1 MLRRL
6 FWLAP
11 ALHSLNRAT
20 RLPIWALTKVRD
32 NFNMVMGLNNQ
43 GWAENMDGVVNP
55 PITSTSTTVASG
67 RAVISIY
74 GLNIDLGTLGGD
86 NSWTNYGGIN
96 DRGEAVG
103 MAETSVPD
111 PNGEDMCAFGTK
123 KTCRGF
129 LWRHGHIMALPTLGG
144 NNGQAA
150 AINNRGQIVGISET
164 TVPDSGC
171 PPSKQPGTTIL
182 PVMWEKGEVRAL
194 PTLPGEPDG
203 FVQGLNDQGQAVG
216 ATGTCTSF
224 AIHAVLWE
232 NDHAFQLA
240 DLGHTGS
247 DAYAINDHGQA
258 VGYVSTTDGS
268 TIVASLWEN
277 GGVKNLGILPGDG
290 AAFATGIN
298 NRGQVVGS
306 TFNSQGWSRG
316 FIWQDNVMT
325 DLNTLISKDS
335 NLSIIAASNINE
347 RGQISGMATVLT
359 GPDTGKIHAILLT
372 PASEEIG
379 ESVADFA
386 RTHPH
391 STVPANACQTL
402 FAEIRTRPIRAIKWA
417 FSELAHHPAIC
428 CAGARPEIVRD
439 NMGHVEYRRDPELHH
454 VRRGKDCY
462 AGVAFK
468 QTWIEDKQC
477 AFALWFLQLL

>member
-1 MLRRL
+1 MIKQLRS
-6 FWLAP
+6 FWILCVTTIVLACSSNVF
-11 ALHSLNRAT
+11 AQRSYKITDLGVNKHT
-20 RLPIWALTKVRD
+20 D

-43 GWAENMDGVVNP
+43 GWAENMDGVLTLP
-55 PITSTSTTVASG
+55 LTSTSASILSG

-74 GLNIDLGTLGGD
+74 GVNIDLTTLGGA

-111 PNGEDMCAFGTK
+111 PNGEDMCAFHTQ
-123 KTCRGF
+123 KTCRPF
-129 LWRHGHIMALPTLGG
+129 LWRDGHIMGLPTLGG

-150 AINNRGQIVGISET
+150 AINNREQIVGISET
-164 TVPDSGC
+164 TAPDPGC
-171 PPSKQPGTTIL
+171 PPSKQPGTTVL
-182 PVMWEKGEVRAL
+182 PVMWERGEVRAL

-203 FVQGLNDQGQAVG
+203 FVQGLNDRGQAVG

-247 DAYAINDHGQA
+247 NAYAINNHGQA

-268 TIVASLWEN
+268 TIVASFWED
-277 GGVKNLGILPGDG
+277 GARGAVTNLGILPGDG
-290 AAFATGIN
+290 AAFATGVN

-316 FIWQDNVMT
+316 FIWHDNVMT
-325 DLNTLISKDS
+325 DLNTLIPKDS
-335 NLSIIAASNINE
+335 NFFINAASNINE

-359 GPDTGKIHAILLT
+359 GPDANKIHAILLT
-372 PASEEIG
+372 PVREEIG

-391 STVPANACQTL
+391 STVPANACRSSQR
-402 FAEIRTRPIRAIKWA
+402 FGPGPFGR
-417 FSELAHHPAIC
+417 
-428 CAGARPEIVRD
+428 
-439 NMGHVEYRRDPELHH
+439 
-454 VRRGKDCY
+454 
-462 AGVAFK
+462 
-468 QTWIEDKQC
+468 
-477 AFALWFLQLL
+477 

>member
-1 MLRRL
+1 MIKQLRSLWILRTTTIA
-6 FWLAP
+6 LACSGS
-11 ALHSLNRAT
+11 AFAQQSYRITDMGLNHST
-20 RLPIWALTKVRD
+20 D
-32 NFNMVMGLNNQ
+32 NFSMVMGLNNE

-67 RAVISIY
+67 RAVIY
-74 GLNIDLGTLGGD
+74 AHGRNTDLGALGGD

-103 MAETSVPD
+103 MAETSVLD
-111 PNGEDMCAFGTK
+111 PNGEDMCAFGTQ
-123 KTCRGF
+123 KTCRPF
-129 LWRHGHIMALPTLGG
+129 LWQNGHIMALPTLGG

-171 PPSKQPGTTIL
+171 PSSKHPGTTIL

-232 NDHAFQLA
+232 SDHAFQLA

-268 TIVASLWEN
+268 TIVASLWPN
-277 GGVKNLGILPGDG
+277 GAHGAVTNLGILPGDG

-298 NRGQVVGS
+298 NRAQVVGS
-306 TFNSQGWSRG
+306 TFNSEGWSRG
-316 FIWQDNVMT
+316 FIWQNNVMT
-325 DLNTLISKDS
+325 DLNTLIPGDS
-335 NLSIIAASNINE
+335 NLKIIAASNINE
-347 RGQISGMATVLT
+347 RGQISGMAMVKT
-359 GPDTGKIHAILLT
+359 GPDAGKIHAILLT
-372 PASEEIG
+372 PTDE
-379 ESVADFA
+379 
-386 RTHPH
+386 R
-391 STVPANACQTL
+391 
-402 FAEIRTRPIRAIKWA
+402 
-417 FSELAHHPAIC
+417 
-428 CAGARPEIVRD
+428 
-439 NMGHVEYRRDPELHH
+439 
-454 VRRGKDCY
+454 
-462 AGVAFK
+462 
-468 QTWIEDKQC
+468 
-477 AFALWFLQLL
+477 

>member
-1 MLRRL
+1 MRMINKLRN
-6 FWLAP
+6 FWIPGVTTIVLACSSNVF
-11 ALHSLNRAT
+11 AQRSYKITDLGVNKRT
-20 RLPIWALTKVRD
+20 D

-43 GWAENMDGVVNP
+43 GWAENMDGVLTLP
-55 PITSTSTTVASG
+55 LTSTSASILSG

-74 GLNIDLGTLGGD
+74 GVNIDLRTLGGD

-103 MAETSVPD
+103 MSETSVPD
-111 PNGEDMCAFGTK
+111 PNGEDMCAFHTQ
-123 KTCRGF
+123 KTCRPF
-129 LWRHGHIMALPTLGG
+129 LWRDGHIMALPTLGG

-150 AINNRGQIVGISET
+150 AINNHGQIVGISET
-164 TVPDSGC
+164 TVPDPGC

-194 PTLPGEPDG
+194 PTLPDEPDG
-203 FVQGLNDQGQAVG
+203 FVQGMNDRGQAVG
-216 ATGTCTSF
+216 STGTCTSF

-232 NDHAFQLA
+232 DDHAFQLA

-268 TIVASLWEN
+268 TIVASLWPD
-277 GGVKNLGILPGDG
+277 GRHGAVINLGILPGDG

-316 FIWQDNVMT
+316 FISHDGVMT
-325 DLNTLISKDS
+325 DLNTLIPRDS
-335 NLSIIAASNINE
+335 NLFINAASNIND
-347 RGQISGMATVLT
+347 RGQISGMATVMS
-359 GPDTGKIHAILLT
+359 GPDANKIHAILLT
-372 PASEEIG
+372 PANEEIG

-391 STVPANACQTL
+391 STLPANAN
-402 FAEIRTRPIRAIKWA
+402 
-417 FSELAHHPAIC
+417 SHHLPSF
-428 CAGARPEIVRD
+428 GP
-439 NMGHVEYRRDPELHH
+439 G
-454 VRRGKDCY
+454 G
-462 AGVAFK
+462 
-468 QTWIEDKQC
+468 IER
-477 AFALWFLQLL
+477 

>member
-1 MLRRL
+1 
-6 FWLAP
+6 
-11 ALHSLNRAT
+11 
-20 RLPIWALTKVRD
+20 
-32 NFNMVMGLNNQ
+32 
-43 GWAENMDGVVNP
+43 
-55 PITSTSTTVASG
+55 
-67 RAVISIY
+67 
-74 GLNIDLGTLGGD
+74 
-86 NSWTNYGGIN
+86 
-96 DRGEAVG
+96 

-129 LWRHGHIMALPTLGG
+129 LWQHGHIMALPTLGG

-171 PPSKQPGTTIL
+171 PPSKHPGTTIL

-194 PTLPGEPDG
+194 PTLPREPDG

-258 VGYVSTTDGS
+258 VGYVSTADGS
-268 TIVASLWEN
+268 TIVASLWPD
-277 GGVKNLGILPGDG
+277 GVHGPVTNLGILPGDG

-298 NRGQVVGS
+298 NRTQVVGS

-325 DLNTLISKDS
+325 DLNTIISGDS
-335 NLSIIAASNINE
+335 NLYIIAASNINE
-347 RGQISGMATVLT
+347 RGQISGMATVMS
-359 GPDTGKIHAILLT
+359 GPDEGKIHAILLT
-372 PASEEIG
+372 PVDERIG
-379 ESVADFA
+379 ESAADVA
-386 RTHPH
+386 RTHPG
-391 STVPANACQTL
+391 SILP
-402 FAEIRTRPIRAIKWA
+402 
-417 FSELAHHPAIC
+417 
-428 CAGARPEIVRD
+428 
-439 NMGHVEYRRDPELHH
+439 
-454 VRRGKDCY
+454 
-462 AGVAFK
+462 AGVCIHHLPRFVPG
-468 QTWIEDKQC
+468 
-477 AFALWFLQLL
+477 QLRQ

>member
-1 MLRRL
+1 MRN
-6 FWLAP
+6 FWIPVTMIVLGSFSNVFAQKSYKITD
-11 ALHSLNRAT
+11 LGLNHST
-20 RLPIWALTKVRD
+20 D
-32 NFNMVMGLNNQ
+32 NFSMVMGLNNQ

-55 PITSTSTTVASG
+55 PIKSTSTTVASG
-67 RAVISIY
+67 RAVIGIY
-74 GLNIDLGTLGGD
+74 GRNVDLGTLGGD

-171 PPSKQPGTTIL
+171 PPIKQPGTTIL
-182 PVMWEKGEVRAL
+182 PVMWEKGEIRAL

-258 VGYVSTTDGS
+258 VGYVSTNDGS

-277 GGVKNLGILPGDG
+277 GAHGAVTNLGILPGDG

-298 NRGQVVGS
+298 NRTQVVGS

-316 FIWQDNVMT
+316 FIWQDNLMT

-335 NLSIIAASNINE
+335 NFYIIAASNINQ
-347 RGQISGMATVLT
+347 RGQISGMAMVLT
-359 GPDTGKIHAILLT
+359 GPDKDKIHAILLT
-372 PASEEIG
+372 PSSEETG
-379 ESVADFA
+379 ESAADFA

-391 STVPANACQTL
+391 STVPENSHY
-402 FAEIRTRPIRAIKWA
+402 
-417 FSELAHHPAIC
+417 FSQRSVP
-428 CAGARPEIVRD
+428 G
-439 NMGHVEYRRDPELHH
+439 
-454 VRRGKDCY
+454 
-462 AGVAFK
+462 
-468 QTWIEDKQC
+468 
-477 AFALWFLQLL
+477 LQR

>member
-1 MLRRL
+1 MSTLREIRNFCL
-6 FWLAP
+6 PWVTAIILAC
-11 ALHSLNRAT
+11 AT
-20 RLPIWALTKVRD
+20 NASAQQSYKIFDLGVNKSTD
-32 NFNMVMGLNNQ
+32 NFNMVMGLNNE
-43 GWAENMDGVVNP
+43 GWAENMDGFGNP
-55 PITSTSTTVASG
+55 PILSTSTTVASG

-74 GLNIDLGTLGGD
+74 GINIDLGTLGGD

-103 MAETSVPD
+103 MAEISALD

-144 NNGQAA
+144 NNGQAS

-171 PPSKQPGTTIL
+171 PPGKRPGTTIL
-182 PVMWEKGEVRAL
+182 PVMWEEGEIRAL

-203 FVQGLNDQGQAVG
+203 FVQGLNNQGRAVG

-232 NDHAFQLA
+232 NDTAFQLA

-268 TIVASLWEN
+268 TIVPSLWEN
-277 GGVKNLGILPGDG
+277 GAHGEVKNLGILPGDG

-306 TFNSQGWSRG
+306 TFNSVGWSRG
-316 FIWQDNVMT
+316 FVWQDNVLT
-325 DLNTLISKDS
+325 DLNTLVPGDS
-335 NLSIIAASNINE
+335 NLFINAASNINE

-359 GPDTGKIHAILLT
+359 GPDTGKVHAILLT
-372 PASEEIG
+372 PVNERIG
-379 ESVADFA
+379 TSVADVA
-386 RTHPH
+386 PTHPK
-391 STVPANACQTL
+391 SNAPVNVNLILQTL
-402 FAEIRTRPIRAIKWA
+402 RLGR
-417 FSELAHHPAIC
+417 S
-428 CAGARPEIVRD
+428 G
-439 NMGHVEYRRDPELHH
+439 
-454 VRRGKDCY
+454 
-462 AGVAFK
+462 
-468 QTWIEDKQC
+468 Q
-477 AFALWFLQLL
+477 